1 MLRLSILALLLIPL
15 AACNEGAASATGV
28 VGSWQDASAKSS
40 LEIVADGTFTMD
52 TKKGQHITG
61 TWTLT
66 GDKLSL
72 TGKGAGGDVEGG
84 FDGTLKGGEIHLQ
97 FGPMVSVYHRK

>member
-1 MLRLSILALLLIPL
+1 MRRLSILALLLVPML
-15 AACNEGAASATGV
+15 GCKNEAATGV
-28 VGSWQDASAKSS
+28 VGSWKDASDKAS

-72 TGKGAGGDVEGG
+72 TGKGASGDVEGG
-84 FDGTLKGGEIHLQ
+84 FDGTLKDGEIHMQ
-97 FGPMVSVYHRK
+97 FGPMVSVYHRQ